1 MLCNTNP
8 ASEASERLLFF
19 FWWMLAGSRTA
30 HVGHMSGLGQ
40 AGIGNAQVWGSLVNL
55 VVSRRC
61 LQLTQPCVCAGERL
75 PGKQLCLRAAAE
87 AWRKTWQCQQLNNCT
102 AIRWLSAETSIPF
115 ICC

>member
-1 MLCNTNP
+1 MLCSTNP
-8 ASEASERLLFF
+8 ASKASERLLSFSGGC
-19 FWWMLAGSRTA
+19 WLAAGLLTW
-30 HVGHMSGLGQ
+30 GTSGLGQ

>member
-61 LQLTQPCVCAGERL
+61 LQLTQPCVCVQGNACQGSSCASGLQQRL
-75 PGKQLCLRAAAE
+75 GGRLG
-87 AWRKTWQCQQLNNCT
+87 
-102 AIRWLSAETSIPF
+102 SANS
-115 ICC
+115 